1 MYDPIIKELFPE
13 EKPVCFTLDGKT
25 PQVPAG
31 VQDGTYLIVER
42 SDILDKS
49 AIDCLNGK
57 YDLTKTIAHYGESCF
72 PSSNARHHFLYL
84 QMLCSATFGS
94 SHYTLRKDLPSYL
107 MTQTFHGTGMLRYE
121 EKEYLLEKDD
131 VFLIDCRKEH
141 EYRALSQGGWGYRF
155 IHFDGGMMAGYYQQI
170 MNGGNMKFHF
180 DENSDFQNQ
189 FKKLFKLCR
198 ENEAHK
204 EIIVNLTLTQMITE
218 ILCQLTQYQTQE
230 IPGGIIKQCGYIRE
244 HCCGKLGLEDLAK
257 EFRLSKFHM
266 SREFKKYTGKTIY
279 EYITECRIAVAQ
291 RLLRYSDMPV
301 GEIAEYV
308 GFEDHNGFY
317 RTFRQKEEV
326 SPSVYRKNWRLL

>member
-1 MYDPIIKELFPE
+1 MAISVPFSTAWTVPSIRSAVLFDASE
-13 EKPVCFTLDGKT
+13 
-25 PQVPAG
+25 
-31 VQDGTYLIVER
+31 
-42 SDILDKS
+42 
-49 AIDCLNGK
+49 
-57 YDLTKTIAHYGESCF
+57 DLL
-72 PSSNARHHFLYL
+72 ARLRTS
-84 QMLCSATFGS
+84 SATTANPFPAAPARAASTAALSARILVWNAIS
-94 SHYTLRKDLPSYL
+94 SMVFVILLILEDLSL
-107 MTQTFHGTGMLRYE
+107 ISE

-141 EYRALSQGGWGYRF
+141 EYRALSQSGWGYRF

-180 DENSDFQNQ
+180 DEKSDFQNQ